1 MERLEAGRFLVS
13 YSLAI
18 ELTIELLSPPALEH
32 TATKEDG
39 AQITEEEEREL
50 AELLSDS
57 D

>member
-1 MERLEAGRFLVS
+1 MERLEAGRLLVS